1 MVQARRQTDCGKQSS
16 RWVKLATRQSGT
28 GRQPGRGKSLQ
39 SSLEVPSQPLGCT
52 GARFSPRGRKASR
65 REVQLADPNSRG
77 RPEWPEPEGHT
88 HRSCPRAPTSVLSCR
103 QGSGQP
109 SALSYRTGGGRQR
122 GQEGGTALELG
133 RFKCPPGLK
142 GRRGPTGPRQ
152 ADQGLPLT
160 PFCRPSPEPEAT
172 APAPEAARGRPQQ
185 KQPPGRPSWGG
196 RDHQGMR

>member
-1 MVQARRQTDCGKQSS
+1 MGQARQQTDCGKQSS

-39 SSLEVPSQPLGCT
+39 SSLEVPSQRLGCT
-52 GARFSPRGRKASR
+52 GARFSPSGRKASR
-65 REVQLADPNSRG
+65 RERSNSQTPTQEGDPSGRSRRG
-77 RPEWPEPEGHT
+77 T

-103 QGSGQP
+103 RGSGQP
-109 SALSYRTGGGRQR
+109 SALSYGTGGGRQR
-122 GQEGGTALELG
+122 GQEGGTALELR

-142 GRRGPTGPRQ
+142 GHGGPTGPRQ

-185 KQPPGRPSWGG
+185 RQPPGRPSWGG